1 MMLVL
6 ATIFLALSVALS
18 LLRLIT
24 ATSDADRV
32 IAVDVLTFQ
41 LLAMSLLLAF
51 HHHSTLYIEFAF
63 LLSLLGF
70 LSTLVLSRLIPR
82 P

>member
-1 MMLVL
+1 MLTL
-6 ATIFLALSVALS
+6 ATIFLALSVVFS

-24 ATSDADRV
+24 AKTDADRV
-32 IAVDVLTFQ
+32 IAVDVLTYQ
-41 LLAMSLLLAF
+41 LLALSLLLTF
-51 HHHSTLYIEFAF
+51 HNDNAMPLQFAF
-63 LLSLLGF
+63 VLSLLGF